1 MGRNRATMTPC
12 SEPWPYQTTA
22 AIGTD
27 RHKNSKTGQ
36 RMNRK
41 LKGIGLLS
49 GGLDSILAFKILQ
62 EQNAELIG
70 LMFKTPFFGPAEETD
85 YEKLVGSRVMVMDIT
100 GNHLRMLRSPVYGYG
115 SQMNPCIDCHALMLR
130 EAGRVME
137 ELGGDFLFTGEVLGQ
152 RPMSQ
157 RRDSL
162 RSVEKLAGYPGRILR
177 PLSAKLLSPTI
188 VEVEGLIDRQKLLD
202 IQGRS
207 RKRQAALAKRYGII
221 DYPQPGGGC
230 MLTKEGF
237 AGRLKRLFELYPLVE
252 GHQVELLK
260 WGRVFELP
268 MGKICIIGRDRHGN
282 ARLEQAAG
290 SQESVLRLADHPGPT
305 GILIGLPA
313 DDAALRSAAQV
324 LAAYS
329 DAPQGMPV
337 SIEWHSSVGSGVL
350 TVGTHHKEVFRDLMI
365 G

>member
-1 MGRNRATMTPC
+1 
-12 SEPWPYQTTA
+12 
-22 AIGTD
+22 
-27 RHKNSKTGQ
+27 
-36 RMNRK
+36 MNRK
-41 LKGIGLLS
+41 PKGIGLLS

-62 EQNAELIG
+62 EQDLDLLGVI
-70 LMFKTPFFGPAEETD
+70 FKTPFFGPAEDTD
-85 YEKLVGSRVMVMDIT
+85 PEKLVGARVMVMDIT
-100 GNHLRMLRSPVYGYG
+100 GPHLQMLRSPVYGYG

-130 EAGRVME
+130 EAGRMME
-137 ELGGDFLFTGEVLGQ
+137 ELEGDFLFTGEVLGQ

-162 RSVEKLAGYPGRILR
+162 RSVEKLAGFSGRILR

-188 VEVEGLIDRQKLLD
+188 VEVDGLIDRQKLLD

-207 RKRQAALAKRYGII
+207 RKRQVALAERYGITE
-221 DYPQPGGGC
+221 YPQPGGGC
-230 MLTKEGF
+230 MLTKAGF

-260 WGRVFELP
+260 WGRTFELP
-268 MGKICIIGRDRHGN
+268 MGKICIIGRDQHDN

-290 SQESVLRLADHPGPT
+290 VGESVLRVADHPGPT
-305 GILIGLPA
+305 AVLIGLPA
-313 DDAALRSAAQV
+313 EDDALRAAAQI

-337 SIEWHSSVGSGVL
+337 RIEWHSSVGSGVL
-350 TVGTHHKEVFRDLMI
+350 MVETHLKEAFRDLMI